1 MQTTKHREQ
10 IIKMKFLTTKL
21 FVLSAIFLCAI
32 SVSAQ
37 KESAISAVQGE
48 LDKSP
53 FEGKSVKLEGIV
65 TARLR
70 AGFFIQT
77 PDDKTDNNPKTSEGI
92 YVFTKSEPNA
102 DATVGNLVS
111 VTGTIDEY
119 AYKTALTDLTITEL
133 SMDKNVDT
141 IRVIS
146 KENPLPKPVAITPAD
161 FVSNETSAY
170 EKISRGISVFEKY
183 EGMRV
188 VVPEMT
194 VVAPTY
200 GKYDYKTGTSVSQGT
215 FYGVLKG
222 TPRPF
227 REIGMDIHDIESLKS
242 KDREKFIKEHPKI
255 TIFDSNPEA
264 IRVDSNEQLGSQTI
278 DVTVRTEIKNLTG
291 VMHYGFGKYTIL
303 TDVKSNMTIGNG
315 IKSAPLPIP
324 TEDQFT
330 IAGMNVENFFDDEDD
345 PASKEDIVTSE
356 SFTVR
361 MQKISLAIRDY
372 LRFPDVVG
380 VIEAESINGLKR
392 LADKINADAV
402 ANKQTNPKYEAYLV
416 PGIDPRGINV
426 GFLVKSSRIKVVKVE
441 QFGKDESYDTPKGK
455 ESQLNDR
462 PSLLIEA
469 TIDNPTTGKPFAF
482 TVIVN
487 HLKSLNG
494 YDDPKDGGLRVR
506 TKKVKQAEFLAKFIQ
521 QRQKNNPNE
530 NLIMLGD
537 FNAYQFNDGITDII
551 GTIKGTPAGKDEI
564 LMPSDDLVNPD
575 LIDMVDLIQAD
586 QRYSYTFD
594 GNAQTLDHVLI
605 NQTMRK
611 HLLGFGFGRFNADF
625 PETYRNDPTRVERY
639 SDHDAAIGYF
649 SIEER
654 SAAQSAK

>member
-1 MQTTKHREQ
+1 
-10 IIKMKFLTTKL
+10 MKEK
-21 FVLSAIFLCAI
+21 
-32 SVSAQ
+32 
-37 KESAISAVQGE
+37 AVR
-48 LDKSP
+48 
-53 FEGKSVKLEGIV
+53 VEGIV

-70 AGFFIQT
+70 SGFFVQT
-77 PDDKTDNNPKTSEGI
+77 PDDKADNNPKTSEGI

-102 DATVGNLVS
+102 DATIGNLVS
-111 VTGTIDEY
+111 VSGTVEEY
-119 AYKTALTDLTITEL
+119 RYKTALTDLTITEL
-133 SMDKNVDT
+133 SMKKDIDSIK
-141 IRVIS
+141 VIS
-146 KENPLPKPVAITPAD
+146 NNNALPKPITITTAD
-161 FVSNETSAY
+161 FVINDSSQTDIISALLD
-170 EKISRGISVFEKY
+170 KVSALEKY

-188 VVPEMT
+188 LIPEIT

-215 FYGVLKG
+215 FFGVIKG

-227 REIGMDIHDIESLKS
+227 REPGMDIHDLFSAKS
-242 KDREKFIKEHPKI
+242 KDRDNWKKDHPKLGL
-255 TIFDSNPEA
+255 FDSNPEA
-264 IRVDSNEQLGSQTI
+264 IRIDSNEQLGSQII
-278 DVTVRTEIKNLTG
+278 DVATSMEIKNLTG

-303 TDVKSNMTIGNG
+303 TDIKSNATISGG
-315 IKSAPLPIP
+315 IKAKPLPEP
-324 TEDQFT
+324 KEDQFT
-330 IAGMNVENFFDDEDD
+330 VAGMNVENFFDDEDD
-345 PASKEDIVTSE
+345 PASKEDIVTTE
-356 SFTVR
+356 SFNVR
-361 MQKISLAIRDY
+361 LQKISMAIRDY
-372 LRFPDVVG
+372 LRFPDVIG
-380 VIEAESINGLKR
+380 ITEAESIAGLKR

-426 GFLVKSSRIKVVKVE
+426 AFLVKSARVKVVKVE

-462 PSLLIEA
+462 PPLLLQA
-469 TIDNPTTGKPFAF
+469 TIDDKKSGKPFAF

-521 QRQKNNPNE
+521 ERQKADPNE
-530 NLIMLGD
+530 NLIVMGD

-551 GTIKGTPAGKDEI
+551 GTIKGTPAGKDEV
-564 LMPSDDLVNPD
+564 LMPSEDFVNPD

-586 QRYSYTFD
+586 QRYSYTYD

-611 HLLGFGFGRFNADF
+611 HLIGFGFGRFNADF
-625 PETYRNDPTRVERY
+625 PETHRNDPTRVERY

-649 SIEER
+649 SIEEKKVV
-654 SAAQSAK
+654 SSEGK